1 MVKNQLPRFPST
13 QEVKKEFQAWLNQPV
28 TAHFENLW
36 LHNRNGTEE
45 HKSEHT
51 GAYKTSQHTSKLPAH
66 FKMESAPK
74 AETVPSRLFLL
85 KHSRSLAKLLQN
97 SSTT

>member
-45 HKSEHT
+45 HKSKHT
-51 GAYKTSQHTSKLPAH
+51 GAYKNLTAY
-66 FKMESAPK
+66 FKATRAAP
-74 AETVPSRLFLL
+74 
-85 KHSRSLAKLLQN
+85 
-97 SSTT
+97 